1 MRVEKQKFPVL
12 EKKTAQLY
20 EHYIF
25 PDKIELPGGAKNISE
40 ILVFEKQVK
49 KKYMKQVK
57 DINKTMSSLEKKLQK
72 RLDNVSKQTGKKYK
86 KVKLQR
92 FEPEDFIRTA

>member
-1 MRVEKQKFPVL
+1 MSYMDRNQIINESFIKIFEVDNHIILDEGYWDLFKKFLRGDKQ
-12 EKKTAQLY
+12 
-20 EHYIF
+20 
-25 PDKIELPGGAKNISE
+25 
-40 ILVFEKQVK
+40 
-49 KKYMKQVK
+49 YMKQVK

-92 FEPEDFIRTA
+92 FEPEDFIQTA